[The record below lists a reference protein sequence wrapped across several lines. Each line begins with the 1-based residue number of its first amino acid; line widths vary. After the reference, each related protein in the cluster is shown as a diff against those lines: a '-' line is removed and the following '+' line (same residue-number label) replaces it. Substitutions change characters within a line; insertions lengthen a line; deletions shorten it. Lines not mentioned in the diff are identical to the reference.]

1 MIQRIQSLWLLLAAA
16 CAFASFKFPFYS
28 GTNAKGFTPYE
39 LIATESFLLLVTS
52 IIVGGLAFFNIFL
65 FKKRTLQ
72 LRLCVLGIF
81 LEALLIF
88 LYFREVRSFSQ
99 GTYSLTAILQT
110 VIIIAF
116 FLAARGINKDEK
128 IIKDSDRLR

>member
-65 FKKRTLQ
+65 FKKEHYNY
-72 LRLCVLGIF
+72 V
-81 LEALLIF
+81 
-88 LYFREVRSFSQ
+88 YV
-99 GTYSLTAILQT
+99 YW
-110 VIIIAF
+110 AF
-116 FLAARGINKDEK
+116 FWKPY
-128 IIKDSDRLR
+128 